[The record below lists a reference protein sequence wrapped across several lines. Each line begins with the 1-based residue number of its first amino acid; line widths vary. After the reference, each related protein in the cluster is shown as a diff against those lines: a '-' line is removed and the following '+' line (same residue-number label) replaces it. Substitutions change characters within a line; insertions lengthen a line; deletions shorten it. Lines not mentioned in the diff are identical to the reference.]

1 MKIVIVGAGQVG
13 YHLADQL
20 SHQDQ
25 DVVVIDTSP
34 EKAEL
39 IGDRLDVLAITG
51 NGASVPVLEEAGV
64 ARADLFLAVTNLDE
78 VNILGCLAAE
88 RMGSARKVAR
98 ISNTDFLIE
107 RSVLSRDQLGIDL
120 MINPER
126 ECAWETYQLL
136 ASQVASE
143 LIPFAGGKVIL
154 VGLKVHAGAPV
165 AGKTIAEL
173 GDELRE
179 RHYTTVAIVRDGV
192 TVVPDGSSRFEAG
205 DSIFLLTPA
214 EEMEHLAALSGK
226 DPYPLRRVIIAGG
239 SSEAVH
245 LAGFLD
251 SKGVSCTILDRDR
264 RRCVELSTALPN
276 ALVLHGDATDAEL
289 LEMEGV
295 AGVDGYVAYT
305 NRDETNL
312 LSAVLAKSLGA
323 RKVIS
328 MLHKRQY
335 MPLSSRLDIDAAVSP
350 RLSAANTILRYVHT
364 ANVSAVAALRGIDA
378 EAVEMVIGPR
388 ARALGKPFR
397 EMKFPKGGLVGAIV
411 RDGKLIT
418 PRGDDAVQ
426 TGDHVVLFAEPSTMR
441 DLEKLFA

>member
-1 MKIVIVGAGQVG
+1 MRIVIVGAGQVG
-13 YHLADQL
+13 YHLADRL

-51 NGASVPVLEEAGV
+51 NGASVPILEEAGV
-64 ARADLFLAVTNLDE
+64 AKADLFLAVTNRDE

-88 RMGSARKVAR
+88 RMGKARKVAR
-98 ISNTDFLIE
+98 ISKPDFLIE
-107 RSVLSRDQLGIDL
+107 KSVLSREQLGVDL

-143 LIPFAGGKVIL
+143 LIPFANSKVFL
-154 VGLKVHAGAPV
+154 VGLRVHPGAPV

-179 RHYTTVAIVRDGV
+179 RRYTTVAIVRDGV
-192 TVVPDGSSRFEAG
+192 TEIPTGASRFEAG
-205 DSIFLLTPA
+205 DRIFLITPA
-214 EEMEHLAALSGK
+214 EEMQHLPELSGT
-226 DPYPLRRVIIAGG
+226 DPYPLKRVIIAGG
-239 SSEAVH
+239 SAEAVH

-251 SKGVSCTILDRDR
+251 AEGVACTILDRDR
-264 RRCVELSTALPN
+264 RRCLELSAALPH

-295 AGVDGYVAYT
+295 AGVDGFVAYT

-312 LSAVLAKSLGA
+312 LAAVLAKSLGA
-323 RKVIS
+323 RKVVA
-328 MLHKRQY
+328 MLHRRQY
-335 MPLSSRLDIDAAVSP
+335 MPLSGRLDIDATVSP

-364 ANVSAVAALRGIDA
+364 ANVSSVAALREIEA

-388 ARALGKPFR
+388 SKALGRPFR
-397 EMKFPKGGLVGAIV
+397 EVRFPKGGLVGAIV
-411 RDGKLIT
+411 REGQLIT

-426 TGDHVVLFAEPSTMR
+426 TGDHVVLFAEPNTMR
-441 DLEKLFA
+441 DLEKLFG